1 MPTAVE
7 TFEHIIRHEST
18 RELVP
23 FLLALDKKD
32 VVAVRG
38 QTQMLQ
44 KELTEHRQIGIVTWG
59 RIGTN
64 AQLEMLFLAAISTYS
79 KKEALAP
86 PFVNN
91 LWMLNRSSNNSEIG
105 SLPPNELVDYTC
117 QLLSY
122 RRPEWLDT
130 WLGNTTDS
138 RSVKGLNFNLLL
150 KLEDHRLIVPSN
162 RLVAIS
168 GVNELFNYSTEAK
181 TLLQL
186 RGYLQQ
192 GVGLTNSQVAEFTQL
207 TKSFS
212 WLREGEPLPSIE
224 ELVFERITHNT
235 TILERAIPLFFE
247 FDTEIDW
254 GFAYTV
260 GKDARKWVAWY
271 IILAQ
276 LVAANHLDRSD
287 ILTRCLLALR
297 RDFRRPL
304 LTWFKELFLT
314 LQPTDTERLAYQTE
328 LAELLPHA
336 QAHVVNFA
344 LTQLIELLQEPDF
357 SLAPLLLHA
366 DHLLTRPDLKTG
378 IGKLLVGL
386 LKLLKQDATHAP
398 AIARLLA
405 TALSHPDGAVQER
418 AAKGLAGILTAPQPL
433 LSPEEMAD
441 VRAAIDRHAEL
452 LGASAC
458 TALAA
463 WLAPVAPAEVPGET
477 AAYAPAAQFVPEL
490 SAATAIAPVADWHEL
505 LFLTGQV
512 LRHNDPAAT
521 ERWLDGLLRLN
532 GQWPAGFAGQLR
544 PYLAQLFPEIK
555 KASEA
560 EIAAILREPVD
571 VYGHEGLAQAM
582 LLTWATNFAVA
593 RVEEADTKHPHVR
606 PNPLLTIEKQ
616 RYLFAE
622 SLLKSRQSLPLLS
635 TPTHQPYWVA
645 PSALVARLLAYQTAG
660 IPPEP
665 ADLAVALAR
674 TAHTH
679 PAETTEALRQLPALA
694 DARLRELLEWFL
706 GPADQPLPTLPPAP
720 EQRPP
725 AGPQA
730 TVAEALPE
738 LWAVAAR
745 TKSPA
750 GSFPTLPAALGYDY
764 PGVAQPLRSTFE
776 VVQREN
782 VYPDPERPGQTKSY
796 RFVELAW
803 DSGASGPAPSPLL
816 LYAPPMGKSQYGLWE
831 ENSVM
836 ADDLTF
842 LLSLIPNH
850 ATPLFD
856 QVLRTAA
863 WADKLETSERDL
875 VALALRAL
883 LAPGPAFGTAETA
896 LLASGLIHHTSLCR
910 SLAQEVLLRAVT
922 QGRLVPATL
931 GQVLGRQLAIGY
943 APVPRLATNM
953 ESLLAIDA
961 VTDDALRQVFNS
973 LLPELPAAPPRNT
986 LKLLEIYENL
996 ITRTRQAVP
1005 AAVLARLREWQKSA
1019 SLRKAVSALLV

>member
-1 MPTAVE
+1 MLTAVE

-38 QTQMLQ
+38 KTLRLK
-44 KELTEHRQIGIVTWG
+44 KELSEYFERDAEPGKTEWAVSITPEQSK
-59 RIGTN
+59 
-64 AQLEMLFLAAISTYS
+64 MLYLAGLATYS
-79 KKEALAP
+79 RKEALGRG
-86 PFVNN
+86 FEGQ
-91 LWMLNRSSNNSEIG
+91 R
-105 SLPPNELVDYTC
+105 VDKWPAETGK
-117 QLLSY
+117 QTALL
-122 RRPEWLDT
+122 
-130 WLGNTTDS
+130 
-138 RSVKGLNFNLLL
+138 F
-150 KLEDHRLIVPSN
+150 
-162 RLVAIS
+162 
-168 GVNELFNYSTEAK
+168 
-181 TLLQL
+181 
-186 RGYLQQ
+186 
-192 GVGLTNSQVAEFTQL
+192 
-207 TKSFS
+207 
-212 WLREGEPLPSIE
+212 
-224 ELVFERITHNT
+224 
-235 TILERAIPLFFE
+235 TILEHSRPDWLADWLTQSSQSEANNAEPAPYWLLRELERRNLLPHAPGLFAVAAVNLLQEYNNKDMGPVQDAMEQCEQSFLASLRTDSVLLQRDLPLLFE
-247 FDTEIDW
+247 FETPAES
-254 GFAYTV
+254 AYFYG
-260 GKDARKWVAWY
+260 GKHEESFTWLD
-271 IILAQ
+271 LLPQ
-276 LVAANHLDRSD
+276 LVASGHLDRSD

-304 LTWFKELFLT
+304 LTWFKELFLA
-314 LQPTDTERLAYQTE
+314 LQPTAAERLAHQAE

-336 QAHVVNFA
+336 QAHVANFA
-344 LTQLIELLQEPDF
+344 LTQLTELLPEPEF
-357 SLAPLLLHA
+357 SLAPLLVYA

-378 IGKLLVGL
+378 IGKLLAGL
-386 LKLLKQDATHAP
+386 LKLLKQDAAHAP
-398 AIARLLA
+398 AVARLLA

-418 AAKGLAGILTAPQPL
+418 AAKGLAGILGASQPL
-433 LSPEEMAD
+433 LSPEETAE

-452 LGASAC
+452 LSAPAR

-463 WLAPVAPAEVPGET
+463 WLAPIVPDNIPVKT
-477 AAYAPAAQFVPEL
+477 AAYAPAKQFVPEL

-560 EIAAILREPVD
+560 EVAAILRESVD
-571 VYGHEGLAQAM
+571 VYGHEGLVQAM
-582 LLTWATNFAVA
+582 LLTWATDFAVA
-593 RVEEADTKHPHVR
+593 RVGEADTKRPHVR
-606 PNPLLTIEKQ
+606 PNPLLASEKQ
-616 RYLFAE
+616 RYLLAE
-622 SLLKSRQSLPLLS
+622 ALLKSRRALPLLS
-635 TPTHQPYWVA
+635 TPTHQPHWVA
-645 PSALVARLLAYQTAG
+645 PSTLVARLLAYQAAG

-665 ADLAVALAR
+665 ADVAVALAR

-679 PAETTEALRQLPALA
+679 AAEAAEALRQLPALA
-694 DARLRELLEWFL
+694 DAGLRELLGWFL
-706 GPADQPLPTLPPAP
+706 GPADRPLPTLPPAP
-720 EQRPP
+720 AQRPP

-750 GSFPTLPAALGYDY
+750 GSFPTLPATLGYDY
-764 PGVAQPLRSTFE
+764 PGVAQPLRSSFE

-850 ATPLFD
+850 AAPLFD
-856 QVLRTAA
+856 QLLRTAA

-910 SLAQEVLLRAVT
+910 SLAQEVLLRAVA
-922 QGRLVPATL
+922 QGRLVPGPL
-931 GQVLGRQLAIGY
+931 GQVLGRQLAVGY
-943 APVPRLATNM
+943 APVPRLTTNM

-961 VTDDALRQVFNS
+961 MMDDALRQVFNS

-986 LKLLEIYENL
+986 GKLLEIYQDL

-1005 AAVLARLREWQKSA
+1005 TALLGRLREWQKSA